1 MSLPEPLLGQVLTRM
16 PVRRQFLIQF
26 FLATD
31 LADYLVCKGVA
42 FRDAHHVVGELVA
55 LAEDKNVPLD
65 KLEDFDVSKVHDA
78 LASDWRDV
86 FRLETA
92 FKSREKVGM
101 PGPIQIEQQIKRWR
115 DTLKA

>member
-1 MSLPEPLLGQVLTRM
+1 M
-16 PVRRQFLIQF
+16 
-26 FLATD
+26 
-31 LADYLVCKGVA
+31 
-42 FRDAHHVVGELVA
+42 GELVA

-65 KLEDFDVSKVHDA
+65 KLEDFDVCKVHDA

>member
-1 MSLPEPLLGQVLTRM
+1 M
-16 PVRRQFLIQF
+16 
-26 FLATD
+26 
-31 LADYLVCKGVA
+31 
-42 FRDAHHVVGELVA
+42 GELVA

-92 FKSREKVGM
+92 FKSREKKSWYAWAYPDRTANQALAGYS
-101 PGPIQIEQQIKRWR
+101 
-115 DTLKA
+115 